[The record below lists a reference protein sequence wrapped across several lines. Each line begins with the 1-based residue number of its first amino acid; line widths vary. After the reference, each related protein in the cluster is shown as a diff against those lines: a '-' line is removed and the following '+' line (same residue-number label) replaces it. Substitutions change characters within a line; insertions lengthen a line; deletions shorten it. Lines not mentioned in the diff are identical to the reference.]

1 MVKPKVSI
9 LDIPRQRSPL
19 LIQFYENLI
28 KSDKIDVKIY
38 NSAKDLV
45 KEVPDYIYYGF
56 CIDNPMVEA
65 SFVHNNGIKIIAEI
79 GDVECFISD
88 PMMWKNLEKVGV
100 DFLVF
105 RSLGNDEALGKIEK
119 FISETEWLEETKLI
133 QIPWGIDTNGFDRV
147 EKTVDVSLICTIG
160 RSPFHLN
167 RKIARKVLSCMNNEI
182 NVRIGNYYG
191 EEYLDLLKKT
201 KIFIAESSMR
211 STMTQKYLEGAMCE
225 CMLLGDIPFDK
236 YGIFED
242 GVTMVEV
249 KDYSKIDEKIRY
261 YLEHEEERVRIAKE
275 LKKRVEKYYSIKS
288 ITKDFERVILEDFES
303 EPISK
308 KRARQI

>member
-1 MVKPKVSI
+1 MKPKISI
-9 LDIPRQRSPL
+9 LDVPRQRSPL
-19 LIQFYENLI
+19 LTQFHENLI

-56 CIDNPMVEA
+56 SVMYTGVEE
-65 SFVHNNGIKIIAEI
+65 SFINDNGIKIIAEI

-88 PMMWKNLEKVGV
+88 PKMWKNLEKVGV

-119 FISETEWLEETKLI
+119 FISETEWLNKTRLI

-147 EKTVDVSLICTIG
+147 EKTVDVSLICAIG
-160 RSPFHLN
+160 RSPFHLS
-167 RKIARKVLSCMNNEI
+167 RKIARKVLSTMNNEI

-211 STMTQKYLEGAMCE
+211 NSMTQKYLEGAMCE

-242 GVTMVEV
+242 RVSMVEV

-261 YLEHEEERVRIAKE
+261 YLEHEEERIEIAKE
-275 LKKRVEKYYSIKS
+275 LKKRVEKYYNIKS
-288 ITKDFERVILEDFES
+288 ITKDFERAILEDFEG

-308 KRARQI
+308 KRA